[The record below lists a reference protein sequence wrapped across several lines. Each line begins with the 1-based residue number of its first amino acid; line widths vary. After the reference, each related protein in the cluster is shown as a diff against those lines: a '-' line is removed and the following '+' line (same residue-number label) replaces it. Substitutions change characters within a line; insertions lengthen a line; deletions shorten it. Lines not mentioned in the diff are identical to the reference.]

1 VLYPMWLARRS
12 TRKLGT
18 TTIVFAAGY
27 ALYVFAVSLP
37 MASTPRLL
45 MPLAPLM
52 GSPGIVAKPAMRW
65 TLVTGALVLQ
75 PVFVAV
81 LWLLGP
87 P

>member
-1 VLYPMWLARRS
+1 
-12 TRKLGT
+12 
-18 TTIVFAAGY
+18 VFSAAY

-52 GSPGIVAKPAMRW
+52 GSPELVAQPWLRR

-75 PVFVAV
+75 PVFVAL